1 MDQNLLRGYEDSL
14 YRLDP
19 DFHIA
24 GRLGALPA
32 RVLRTRRNTL
42 QRPREFARDYFR

>member
-42 QRPREFARDYFR
+42 QRPHEFARE